1 MSPAPL
7 RMPGPVRARTKCISD
22 GARRDAHTAGLERTC
37 VHSGADTLA
46 HMPPLSHSLRLG
58 RPRVSSFA
66 LSHSP
71 CEEGPNFSLISFI
84 KRCGEK
90 KRKEEEKG
98 GEGREKGRL
107 GGSNRCAMNGAL
119 HGGLHHS
126 APSRGEYGPRLHDTA
141 RC

>member
-1 MSPAPL
+1 MSPTPL
-7 RMPGPVRARTKCISD
+7 RMPGPVRERTKCISD
-22 GARRDAHTAGLERTC
+22 LSDAHAAGLERTR
-37 VHSGADTLA
+37 VHSGAYTLA

-90 KRKEEEKG
+90 KRKRRRR
-98 GEGREKGRL
+98 EGRGEKKEGW

-126 APSRGEYGPRLHDTA
+126 ATSRGECGPRLRDTA